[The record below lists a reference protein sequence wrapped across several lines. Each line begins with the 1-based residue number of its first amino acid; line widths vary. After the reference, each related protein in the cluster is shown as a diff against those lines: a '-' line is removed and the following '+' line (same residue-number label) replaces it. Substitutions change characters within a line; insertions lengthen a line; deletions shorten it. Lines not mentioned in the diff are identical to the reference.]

1 MRYVDLRII
10 KGDNP
15 RRATVW
21 GTRDDGS
28 VVQTIIVPNHDLPYL
43 VVESAFGLSDGEWGA
58 RLSET
63 GYPDF
68 ERASDLPPGIII
80 SKQLS
85 NAVANIFGD
94 GPNTA
99 AGVRSRARAGAGAG
113 AVLDSIDDAQ
123 IEAAI
128 DGVQRL
134 VTIWSRLP
142 AGSKLDVSWPLD
154 LTTLASE

>member
-1 MRYVDLRII
+1 MGYVDLRII
-10 KGDNP
+10 KGENP

-28 VVQTIIVPNHDLPYL
+28 VVQTVIIPNHDLPYL
-43 VVESAFGLSDGEWGA
+43 VVESVFGLHDGEWGS
-58 RLSET
+58 RLSDA

-68 ERASDLPPGIII
+68 DRASDLPSGIKVA
-80 SKQLS
+80 KQLS

-99 AGVRSRARAGAGAG
+99 TGVRNRAGSS
-113 AVLDSIDDAQ
+113 AVLDTIDDAR

-134 VTIWSRLP
+134 ITIWSRLP
-142 AGSKLDVSWPLD
+142 VGSTLDVSWPLD
-154 LTTLASE
+154 LTALTSE